1 MYDEGLLLHR
11 EVGDRLGISQDLEG
25 MAAVRAASG
34 RPEPAVRLWAEA
46 LREALG
52 APPKDAERARYE
64 PLVATAREA
73 LGEEAFAHLWAEGR
87 TLAPEHAFD
96 AW

>member
-1 MYDEGLLLHR
+1 MPFGETLRG
-11 EVGDRLGISQDLEG
+11 
-25 MAAVRAASG
+25 
-34 RPEPAVRLWAEA
+34 
-46 LREALG
+46 LREAIG

-73 LGEEAFAHLWAEGR
+73 LGEEAFAHTWAEGR
-87 TLAPEHAFD
+87 GLGPEQALD